1 MDKTEG
7 GMNFQLQFSP
17 VVPLPSE
24 SLREINAWRKIFY
37 LTQLIGQD
45 PNRYG
50 GFCYGNI
57 SQRLLSYDSSGQ
69 QISFII
75 SGTKTGDLP
84 DLNENH
90 YATVTA
96 CHTGQN
102 LIVAEGPIHPS
113 SESLTHGILYSL
125 DHTLQSVIH
134 AYSSDIWCH
143 ADRLGIP
150 FTESSAEYGTPGMAN
165 EIWRLFSETPVRNQG
180 IFVMGGLEDGV
191 VSFGKTIEEAS
202 MILLHYLALSFYA

>member
-1 MDKTEG
+1 MDQTEN
-7 GMNFQLQFSP
+7 GMSFQLQFSP
-17 VVPLPSE
+17 ALPLPIE
-24 SLREINAWRKIFY
+24 SLCEINSWRKIFY

-57 SQRLLSYDSSGQ
+57 SQRLLAYDSSGP

-84 DLNENH
+84 ELDENH

-96 CHTGQN
+96 CHVNQN
-102 LIVAEGPIHPS
+102 LVVAEGPIHPS
-113 SESLTHGILYSL
+113 GESLTHGILYSL
-125 DHTLQSVIH
+125 DHTLQAVIH
-134 AYSSDIWCH
+134 AYSPDIWCQT
-143 ADRLGIP
+143 DRLGIP
-150 FTESSAEYGTPGMAN
+150 FTESSAEYRSPEMAN
-165 EIWRLFSETPVRNQG
+165 EIWRLFSETPVREQG

-202 MILLHYLALSFYA
+202 MILLHYLALSFY